1 MYTEFTLYAD
11 RLQEDKAQKRLI
23 STYHAATHNALC
35 NQHINL
41 PVYADVTVWRLTVLY
56 VVGRPLSTFCSTVYA
71 QNIHRVSKKR
81 STYGLL

>member
-41 PVYADVTVWRLTVLY
+41 PVYADVTV
-56 VVGRPLSTFCSTVYA
+56 
-71 QNIHRVSKKR
+71 
-81 STYGLL
+81 